1 MGKVMTTIVLGKPK
15 FCEGQMVE
23 FIGGEGIIK
32 NYRFEPNSWLY
43 LVEMPIETDPEMDR
57 VGYETMIWLAEVDIF
72 PLCNS
77 FSHKVLSLEQNNFA
91 RAC

>member
-1 MGKVMTTIVLGKPK
+1 MTASILEKPK
-15 FCEGQMVE
+15 FCEGQKVG

-32 NYRFEPNSWLY
+32 NYRFEPSSWLY
-43 LVEMPIETDPEMDR
+43 LVEMLMIAEPEIDR
-57 VGYETMIWLAEVDIF
+57 IGYETMIWLAEVDIF

-77 FSHKVLSLEQNNFA
+77 VHHKVLSLEQSNFA